1 MMSAD
6 KTPESTTTVRQHG
19 DSVEGPGARVEEC
32 ITSPRRP
39 AIRHSDAELEAVA
52 SVLLDDYAMEYSAAH
67 LTWRDFEAPAA
78 RILAAVAPAIAARAL
93 REFATDRVVHQTPA
107 RLIEDMFARADE
119 IERTH

>member
-1 MMSAD
+1 MGAY

-39 AIRHSDAELEAVA
+39 AIH
-52 SVLLDDYAMEYSAAH
+52 
-67 LTWRDFEAPAA
+67 
-78 RILAAVAPAIAARAL
+78 
-93 REFATDRVVHQTPA
+93 
-107 RLIEDMFARADE
+107 RADE